1 MMDAT
6 KLQTAIMGLI
16 MYGGDAKC
24 NAIEAITAAKQ
35 GDFEKA
41 HEKLIEAEKSLVK
54 AHHSQTELLTNEA
67 QGEKT
72 DFSLL
77 LVHSQDHLM
86 TSITFNDLAK
96 EFVCLYE
103 RLADHAD

>member
-1 MMDAT
+1 MV
-6 KLQTAIMGLI
+6 
-16 MYGGDAKC
+16 
-24 NAIEAITAAKQ
+24 
-35 GDFEKA
+35 EKA
-41 HEKLIEAEKSLVK
+41 HEKLTEAEKSLVK

-103 RLADHAD
+103 RLDQHAD

>member
-1 MMDAT
+1 MDGSM
-6 KLQTAIMGLI
+6 LQNTIMGLI

-35 GDFEKA
+35 GDFELA
-41 HEKLIEAEKSLVK
+41 HQKLAEAEKSLLK

-67 QGEKT
+67 QGEKAE
-72 DFSLL
+72 FSLL

-96 EFVCLYE
+96 EFVYLYE
-103 RLADHAD
+103 SLAQKD